1 LYGVDLF
8 NHGYYWEAHE
18 SWEVLWLACGRS
30 GRTAGFLKG
39 LIKLAA
45 AGVKARENNPRGM
58 QRHGRRAA
66 ELFRQTAHELAVED
80 IRFMGLPMTEL
91 IGFAGEI
98 ANRAITV
105 DTSNQHPVEV
115 VFNFILRLG

>member
-18 SWEVLWLACGRS
+18 SWEGLWLACGRS
-30 GRTAGFLKG
+30 GRTAWFLKG

-45 AGVKARENNPRGM
+45 AGVKAREQNPRGL
-58 QRHGRRAA
+58 QRHARRAA
-66 ELFRQTAHELAVED
+66 ELFRQTAHELGAQD
-80 IRFMGLPMTEL
+80 IRFMGLSLTEL

-98 ANRAITV
+98 ATRTLTV
-105 DTSNQHPVEV
+105 DTSNQRSVEV